1 MTKAKT
7 FDCVRMKD
15 EIQARLLREW
25 RGLTDEEIQRRS
37 ARKLAT
43 SQNPIAKLWRELE
56 ARDKKPAKKAT
67 PRAAGRRCRRARS
80 PASIFDHTNLA

>member
-1 MTKAKT
+1 MKKAKA

-15 EIQARLLREW
+15 EIQAKLLREW

-43 SQNPIAKLWRELE
+43 SQSPIAKLWRELG
-56 ARDKKPAKKAT
+56 ARDKKQAKKAA
-67 PRAAGRRCRRARS
+67 PRGAGRRCRRARS
-80 PASIFDHTNLA
+80 PTSILDRTNLA